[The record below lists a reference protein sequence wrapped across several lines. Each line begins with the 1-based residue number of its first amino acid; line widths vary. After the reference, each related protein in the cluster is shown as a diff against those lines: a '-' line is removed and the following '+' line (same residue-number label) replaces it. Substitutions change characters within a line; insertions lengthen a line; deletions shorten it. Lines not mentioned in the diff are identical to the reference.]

1 MALIKVSE
9 ANQLQVDWM
18 VATAQGLPIK
28 HDPMGFKSG
37 SEAGFW
43 IWDES
48 KNGIQTKIG
57 RIGGAGGGYS
67 PTTNWA
73 QGGLIID
80 NHKIDIK
87 WSPARVEC
95 FATIAVLW
103 PKELA
108 CGLRSVCRHAPTAL
122 LAAMRAYVV
131 SVLGDEIEVP
141 DASLMS

>member
-57 RIGGAGGGYS
+57 RIGGAGGG
-67 PTTNWA
+67 
-73 QGGLIID
+73 
-80 NHKIDIK
+80 
-87 WSPARVEC
+87 
-95 FATIAVLW
+95 
-103 PKELA
+103 
-108 CGLRSVCRHAPTAL
+108 
-122 LAAMRAYVV
+122 
-131 SVLGDEIEVP
+131 
-141 DASLMS
+141 